1 MQEDPKEVSTEST
14 AVVSK
19 QNYAVLKLVQVIE
32 YVAGLLVALLLVR
45 FVLALLGA
53 NLANQFASFIYNVT
67 DPMVA
72 PFRGLLQVNQ
82 FHAGIS
88 RFEIE
93 TILTIII
100 YALVTWGITRL
111 ILLAEK

>member
-1 MQEDPKEVSTEST
+1 MQEDPNEVRTETTS
-14 AVVSK
+14 VSK
-19 QNYAVLKLVQVIE
+19 QNYAVIKLVQVIE
-32 YVAGLLVALLLVR
+32 YVAGLLVALLLIR

-72 PFRGLLQVNQ
+72 PFRGLLQVSQ

-93 TILTIII
+93 TLLTIVV
-100 YALVTWGITRL
+100 YALITWAVTRL
-111 ILLAEK
+111 VLLAAK

>member
-1 MQEDPKEVSTEST
+1 MQDDPNDERIQTTKAVSQ
-14 AVVSK
+14 
-19 QNYAVLKLVQVIE
+19 QNYAVVKLVQIIE
-32 YVAGLLVALLLVR
+32 YVAGLLVTLLLIR

-53 NLANQFASFIYNVT
+53 NLANQFANFIYTVT
-67 DPMVA
+67 DPMVV
-72 PFRGLLQVNQ
+72 PFRGLLQISQ
-82 FHAGIS
+82 FQAGVS

-100 YALVTWGITRL
+100 YALITWAVTRL